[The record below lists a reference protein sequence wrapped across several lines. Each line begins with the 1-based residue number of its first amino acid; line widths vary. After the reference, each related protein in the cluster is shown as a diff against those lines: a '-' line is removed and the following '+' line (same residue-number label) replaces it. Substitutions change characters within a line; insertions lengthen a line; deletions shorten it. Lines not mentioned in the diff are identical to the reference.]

1 MAFAFSPQAYP
12 IYAFIAV
19 LFLLLRNRFR
29 KGLSDIPG
37 PALAKYTRLWK
48 LHNVWKGD
56 HHNTAIALHREH
68 GHLVRIG
75 PTHISVGDPKA
86 IPIIYGLNKGFT
98 KVIDILA
105 HSYDILAA
113 DIIISLFYVRRPS
126 IQSSVSRGTKS
137 LK

>member
-1 MAFAFSPQAYP
+1 MALAFSHQAYP

-19 LFLLLRNRFR
+19 LILLLLRNRFR

-37 PALAKYTRLWK
+37 PTLAKYTRLWK

-75 PTHISVGDPKA
+75 PKHISVGDPKA

-98 KVIDILA
+98 KVFDSLA
-105 HSYDILAA
+105 LSHDNLVANPCH
-113 DIIISLFYVRRPS
+113 VRRPS
-126 IQSSVSRGTKS
+126 TPSSVSRGTKS

>member
-1 MAFAFSPQAYP
+1 MALAFSPQAYP
-12 IYAFIAV
+12 IYTFIAA
-19 LFLLLRNRFR
+19 LLLLLLLRNRFR

-37 PALAKYTRLWK
+37 LTLAKYTRLWK

-75 PTHISVGDPKA
+75 PKHISVGDPKA

-98 KVIDILA
+98 KVSGNLA
-105 HSYDILAA
+105 LSYDSLAA
-113 DIIISLFYVRRPS
+113 NVFFYVRRPS
-126 IQSSVSRGTKS
+126 TPSSVSRGTKS